1 MTKSASETTLKTS
14 STLNGIDNIDQI
26 GETETL
32 ESLRARVAA
41 DRAKQKAED
50 QAHLDAALA
59 TLDALQTAEVAED
72 TLLEELVLLGNVDAE
87 FNSSNLSWM
96 LKVLQRSHN
105 AMRFTGDLRGWALRT
120 LCNWTEEEAT
130 PAVNIYMRT
139 ASVDEDWTIPELF
152 HAVDLLPHYTDLV
165 RLTLHYQKRFALYNQ
180 WADEAR
186 VAAEAK
192 ARAAV
197 APNHPSCV
205 ADMMAEVGGWQAAD
219 AVMVK
224 KAALLYEAQKEAQA
238 AVAKK
243 EAHAAV
249 MDITGLPGMA
259 ETAGIFAHSSALQG
273 MSVAEAVQATI
284 THLWVWDWATPAA
297 LAKRE
302 AARKEAQADAAEKE
316 AVETCMNITGRPG
329 MAEVAGWH
337 AHDAV
342 SRHGMSVAEAVQ
354 SAIKHFSMWT
364 WATPAARAK
373 RAAASANATRF
384 VDGITPGMSEE
395 ARAAHVAGAVAEAIA
410 AFPVPPAGTAKPP
423 PLVLKVPEFKEITD
437 PGAQTPSLEWLAA
450 APAPIFFYPPLSS
463 ENHVFDPH
471 AQVPSGN
478 QTPMPPGSL
487 CRG

>member
-14 STLNGIDNIDQI
+14 SLTGIDNIDQI
-26 GETETL
+26 EGVQ
-32 ESLRARVAA
+32 ESLDWLYARVAA

-72 TLLEELVLLGNVDAE
+72 TLLEELVLLGNVDVE
-87 FNSSNLSWM
+87 FNSSKLSRM
-96 LKVLQRSHN
+96 LKVLQGSHS
-105 AMRFTGDLRGWALRT
+105 AMRFTDFMTGDLRVWALKT

-342 SRHGMSVAEAVQ
+342 SREGMSVAEAVQ

-364 WATPAARAK
+364 WATPEARAK
-373 RAAASANATRF
+373 RAA
-384 VDGITPGMSEE
+384 SE
-395 ARAAHVAGAVAEAIA
+395 
-410 AFPVPPAGTAKPP
+410 KPP
-423 PLVLKVPEFKEITD
+423 PLALKVPEFKEITD
-437 PGAQTPSLEWLAA
+437 PGALAPSLEWLAA

-463 ENHVFDPH
+463 ENHAFDPH